1 MGVDLLIHDALVL
14 TVDERNRLYERGTVL
29 VTDGCIEDVR
39 TSRGENSEIDASTI
53 IDGNGKLV
61 MPGLVNAHTHLEMT
75 PLIGGFSEL
84 NLTEM
89 LGSGT
94 ALSNRLGNGDFEYL
108 VEAGVAPTAA
118 RSARSRCTGARR
130 SARRRPRR
138 AGLAGHVFS
147 FTFNRSSSTSV
158 RRTRS
163 GAVARRGPGP
173 LRRGTRSVPTAAW
186 YTTSRRAGRSSP

>member
-14 TVDERNRLYERGTVL
+14 IVDERNRLYKRGTVL

-39 TSRGENSEIDASTI
+39 TSRGGDSEIDASTI

-75 PLIGGFSEL
+75 PLIGAFSEL

-94 ALSNRLGNGDFEYL
+94 ALFNRLGNGDFT
-108 VEAGVAPTAA
+108 GIPTAPH
-118 RSARSRCTGARR
+118 RWVGMFTLCSRPKRQL
-130 SARRRPRR
+130 
-138 AGLAGHVFS
+138 LA
-147 FTFNRSSSTSV
+147 
-158 RRTRS
+158 
-163 GAVARRGPGP
+163 
-173 LRRGTRSVPTAAW
+173 VPTSR
-186 YTTSRRAGRSSP
+186 YSYPGMGFRDTSWPQPSV